1 VGPKSGCGLVDAE
14 AWLENGARK
23 EIFLEFSNEP
33 FNEQEKARGEF
44 AKVGENGGKENRFK
58 FPIFCFELPF
68 GDI

>member
-1 VGPKSGCGLVDAE
+1 LVDAE

-33 FNEQEKARGEF
+33 FNEQEKARGKF

-58 FPIFCFELPF
+58 FPTLADGLSSFSFASLRPNW
-68 GDI
+68 